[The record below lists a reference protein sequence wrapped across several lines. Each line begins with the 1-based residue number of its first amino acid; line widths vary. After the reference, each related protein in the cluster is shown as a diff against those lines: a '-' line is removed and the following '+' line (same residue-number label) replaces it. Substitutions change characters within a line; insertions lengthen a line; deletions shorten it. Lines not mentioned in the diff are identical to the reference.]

1 MPSADP
7 GHQIP
12 DVSRWTRLAIFRTL
26 VERMEGALARR
37 QQAPG
42 AVSRTHL
49 AEETQ
54 AGERARRAAEE
65 LDLVRTVARDA
76 GMPLEGPQ
84 K

>member
-1 MPSADP
+1 
-7 GHQIP
+7 
-12 DVSRWTRLAIFRTL
+12 
-26 VERMEGALARR
+26 MEGALARR